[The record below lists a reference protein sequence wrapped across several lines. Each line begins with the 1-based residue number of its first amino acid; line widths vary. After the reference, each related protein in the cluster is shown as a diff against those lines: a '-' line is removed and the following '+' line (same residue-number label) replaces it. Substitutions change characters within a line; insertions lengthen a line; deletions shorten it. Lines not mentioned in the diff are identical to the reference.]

1 MVKEEDEENE
11 QEPVELET
19 SRSGRV
25 RKKPKFRC
33 VIHRQYTQPLLADF
47 LYDFLLYFHKIPT
60 RSLPRGQINDPSSKI
75 TLFYFVPPS
84 NSLISVS
91 DP

>member
-1 MVKEEDEENE
+1 MKNPGSRPRRPRKPVVKEEDEENE

-33 VIHRQYTQPLLADF
+33 VNHRQYAQPLLADF
-47 LYDFLLYFHKIPT
+47 LYDFVQYFLKIP
-60 RSLPRGQINDPSSKI
+60 SVK
-75 TLFYFVPPS
+75 FV
-84 NSLISVS
+84 
-91 DP
+91 